1 MPLLLKLLKLASS
14 LPSFQSPCKFVR
26 SRPKPI
32 ARKKAER
39 EALLAAEEAS
49 LQSKGKAA
57 PKAGAKKKPAD
68 KLVATGTGVA
78 GYSVSDP
85 LNLRKAK
92 GPDGEPEEVKELS
105 AKGIDEMLEALELV
119 NQKTDKATVGSKVKP
134 VLHPGEWF
142 YERDETDGK
151 EFRLRLW
158 LILIQKCVC
167 FLSVWHID

>member
-1 MPLLLKLLKLASS
+1 M
-14 LPSFQSPCKFVR
+14 
-26 SRPKPI
+26 
-32 ARKKAER
+32 
-39 EALLAAEEAS
+39 
-49 LQSKGKAA
+49 
-57 PKAGAKKKPAD
+57 
-68 KLVATGTGVA
+68 
-78 GYSVSDP
+78 
-85 LNLRKAK
+85 RKAK

-142 YERDETDGK
+142 YEREETDGK

-167 FLSVWHID
+167 FLGVWHID